1 MVVHDSKTDTHK
13 LEEDGLRFVRNLI
26 DGWSPSSVS
35 VCGKTLV
42 RLHAAMPS
50 RLSAGSSSAPLVAA
64 EEGGG
69 LRSSF

>member
-13 LEEDGLRFVRNLI
+13 QEEDELRFVRNLI

-35 VCGKTLV
+35 VYGKTLV
-42 RLHAAMPS
+42 

>member
-1 MVVHDSKTDTHK
+1 MVVYDSKTDTHK
-13 LEEDGLRFVRNLI
+13 LEEYELRFVRNLI

-35 VCGKTLV
+35 VPGETLV
-42 RLHAAMPS
+42 SLHAAMLS

>member
-13 LEEDGLRFVRNLI
+13 LEEDELRFVRNLT

-35 VCGKTLV
+35 VYGKTLV
-42 RLHAAMPS
+42 RLRAAMLS
-50 RLSAGSSSAPLVAA
+50 RLSAGSSSALLVAA